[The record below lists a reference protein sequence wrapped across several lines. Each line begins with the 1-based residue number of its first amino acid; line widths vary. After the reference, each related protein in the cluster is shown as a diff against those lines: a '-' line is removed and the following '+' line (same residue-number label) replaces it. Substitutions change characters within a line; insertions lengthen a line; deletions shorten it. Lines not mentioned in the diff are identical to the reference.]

1 MTEEADFGNI
11 DIETDSVQKFIDI
24 LKKTTSAADIN
35 IFTHDLLQIY
45 SDFEYICS
53 EGGDEGK
60 QILKQKLDLF
70 DEELQ
75 RKTTALR
82 LSQAEEPLI
91 TLEN

>member
-11 DIETDSVQKFIDI
+11 EIETDSVQKFIDI
-24 LKKTTSAADIN
+24 LKRTTSAADIN

-53 EGGDEGK
+53 EGADEGK